1 MNDAKKSE
9 EKQLG
14 DFIRGRLLFV
24 EKLCEEKKLDK
35 RGTMD
40 AIRDEAMRLAGTPER
55 REFLDHRVF
64 KGVILSTSL
73 LPDWLDKVLLEAI
86 SNVLKG
92 RDATLF
98 TSSSDESCIPF
109 EAGRFN
115 AHRQADTVFR
125 MLYAGKAP
133 GDWLT
138 KSFRVLYQKCYGDD
152 ALKGLKIE
160 QRSEREILISMD
172 NRHLEKGS
180 PMDCSTILGYLYG
193 SMEKLGAK
201 GIKIRHVR
209 CSTLTASPHPVCD
222 FVVSWSAA

>member
-1 MNDAKKSE
+1 MNETMKNE

-24 EKLCEEKKLDK
+24 EKLCEQKGLDK
-35 RGTMD
+35 RSTMG
-40 AIRDEAMRLAGTPER
+40 AIRDEAMRLARTPER
-55 REFLDHRVF
+55 QEFLDHRVF

-86 SNVLKG
+86 SHVLKG
-92 RDATLF
+92 RDAALF
-98 TSSSDESCIPF
+98 TSSSDDSCIPF

-125 MLYAGKAP
+125 MLYSGKSP
-133 GDWLT
+133 EEWLT
-138 KSFRVLYQKCYGDD
+138 KNFRVLYQKCYGDE

-160 QRSEREILISMD
+160 KRAAGEFMISMD

-180 PMDCSTILGYLYG
+180 PMDCSTVLGYLYG

-201 GIKIRHVR
+201 AIKVKHTR
-209 CSTLTASPHPVCD
+209 CSTVTGSPHMVCD
-222 FVVSWSAA
+222 FVIHWAA

>member
-1 MNDAKKSE
+1 MSGVTKNE

-24 EKLCEEKKLDK
+24 DRLCEERGLDK
-35 RGTMD
+35 RATL
-40 AIRDEAMRLAGTPER
+40 AQIREESLRLAGSPER
-55 REFLDHRVF
+55 KAFLDHRVF

-86 SNVLKG
+86 SHVLKG
-92 RDATLF
+92 PEAALF

-115 AHRQADTVFR
+115 AHRQADTVFK
-125 MLYAGKAP
+125 MLYQGKSP
-133 GDWLT
+133 EEWLS
-138 KSFRVLYQKCYGDD
+138 KNFRILYQKCYGDE

-160 QRSEREILISMD
+160 RRSANEYLISMD

-193 SMEKLGAK
+193 SLEKLGAK
-201 GIKIRHVR
+201 GIKVKHVR
-209 CSTLTASPHPVCD
+209 CSTVDGSPHPVCE
-222 FVVSWSAA
+222 FVVHWAA